1 MSSPPSEFAA
11 PTPRP
16 HCYRC
21 DKPEVACL
29 CARIP
34 RVPNRTPILIVQHKR
49 ESRHPLGTVRIADLG
64 LQRCSVRVVPGNA
77 RSGSEL
83 PAWVPAGA
91 GLLYPG
97 PEARELES
105 LGSEEL
111 PGALV
116 VIDGTWHQAR
126 ALFRDHAWLRELP
139 RYRLNPTEAA
149 RYRIRR
155 EPRPSYRSTIE
166 AIVQALRV
174 LEPELASVRDL
185 ISAFDGL
192 IDDQIERSRQ
202 RSGRTPRKRELRP
215 FGVRKMPV
223 ALVEGFDRLLLA
235 YGEAARPE
243 SDPEG
248 STELVHWTALRLRDG
263 ATFDAVLRP
272 NGGVPSDVRL
282 NHLGLSAADVA
293 AGISLAELKQRWL
306 DFVQPDD
313 LLSAWNVRTL
323 DLFAGCLEL
332 EPRGIGLKSVYR
344 RMRGVNGNLENVLE
358 SEAALELPEVWQ
370 AGLQAVRGRA
380 RMRLSN
386 ALRIVF
392 FLRQLALGA

>member
-1 MSSPPSEFAA
+1 MSSELGESSA
-11 PTPRP
+11 PAPRP

-21 DKPEVACL
+21 DKPEIACL
-29 CARIP
+29 CARVP

-64 LQRCSVRVVPGNA
+64 LENCTIRIVPASA
-77 RSGSEL
+77 RSDSAV
-83 PAWVPAGA
+83 PDWVPAGA

-97 PEARELES
+97 PEAKELTSATAE
-105 LGSEEL
+105 GR
-111 PGALV
+111 PQALV

-139 RYRLNPTEAA
+139 RYRLTPTEAA

-155 EPRPSYRSTIE
+155 EPRPNYRSTIE
-166 AIVQALRV
+166 AIVQALEI
-174 LEPELASVRDL
+174 LEPELGEARGL
-185 ISAFDGL
+185 ITAFDGL
-192 IDDQIERSRQ
+192 IDDQIERAQKR
-202 RSGRTPRKRELRP
+202 RGRAPRKRELRP

-243 SDPEG
+243 SDPDGE
-248 STELVHWTALRLRDG
+248 TELVHWTALRLRDG

-282 NHLGLSAADVA
+282 GHLGLSASEVA
-293 AGISLAELKQRWL
+293 GGISLAELRERWL
-306 DFVQPDD
+306 AFVEPDD
-313 LLSAWNVRTL
+313 LLAAWNVRTL
-323 DLFAGCLEL
+323 DLFAACMSL

-344 RMRGVNGNLENVLE
+344 RMRGADGNLENVLE
-358 SEAALELPEVWQ
+358 SESAEELPAAWQ
-370 AGLQAVRGRA
+370 AGLSTVRGRA
-380 RMRLSN
+380 RIRLAN

-392 FLRQLALGA
+392 FLRRLALG

>member
-1 MSSPPSEFAA
+1 MSETSG

-34 RVPNRTPILIVQHKR
+34 QVQNRTPIVIVQHKR

-64 LQRCSVRVVPGNA
+64 LQNCSVRVVPGNA
-77 RSGSEL
+77 RSGSALPEWL
-83 PAWVPAGA
+83 PASA

-97 PEARELES
+97 PESRGLDEVPV
-105 LGSEEL
+105 EER
-111 PGALV
+111 PSSLV

-139 RYRLNPTEAA
+139 RFRLDPTEAA

-155 EPRPSYRSTIE
+155 EPRPNYRSTIE
-166 AIVQALRV
+166 AIVQALEI
-174 LEPELASVRDL
+174 LEPELAVRGL
-185 ISAFDGL
+185 IQAFDGL
-192 IDDQIERSRQ
+192 IDDQIERGQKR
-202 RSGRTPRKRELRP
+202 RGRAPRKRELRP

-243 SDPEG
+243 SDPDG
-248 STELVHWTALRLRDG
+248 PTELVHWTALRLSDG

-272 NGGVPSDVRL
+272 SGGVPSDVRL
-282 NHLGLSAADVA
+282 RHLGLGASDVE
-293 AGISLAELKQRWL
+293 AGISLTELKQRWL
-306 DFVQPDD
+306 DFIRPDD

-323 DLFAGCLEL
+323 DLFAGCMEL

-344 RMRGVNGNLENVLE
+344 RMRGVDGNLENVLDR
-358 SEAALELPEVWQ
+358 EAAAELPETWQ
-370 AGLQAVRGRA
+370 AGLAAVRGRA
-380 RMRLSN
+380 RLRLSN

-392 FLRQLALGA
+392 FLRQIALGG

>member
-1 MSSPPSEFAA
+1 V
-11 PTPRP
+11 R
-16 HCYRC
+16 
-21 DKPEVACL
+21 
-29 CARIP
+29 
-34 RVPNRTPILIVQHKR
+34 NRTPILIVQHKR

-64 LQRCSVRVVPGNA
+64 LEQCSVRVVPASA

-83 PAWVPAGA
+83 PDWVPNGA

-97 PEARELES
+97 PEAQELER
-105 LGSEEL
+105 LPEERL
-111 PGALV
+111 PRALV

-139 RYRLNPTEAA
+139 RYRLTPTEAA

-166 AIVQALRV
+166 AIVRALEII
-174 LEPELASVRDL
+174 EPDLTAAREL
-185 ISAFDGL
+185 ITAFDGL
-192 IDDQIERSRQ
+192 IDDQIERSKARG
-202 RSGRTPRKRELRP
+202 GRAPRRRELRP

-248 STELVHWTALRLRDG
+248 ATELVHWTALRLRDG
-263 ATFDAVLRP
+263 ATFDAVLKP
-272 NGGVPSDVRL
+272 SGGVPGEVRL
-282 NHLGLSAADVA
+282 SHLGLSAEEVE
-293 AGISLAELKQRWL
+293 AGITLAELKQRWL
-306 DFVQPDD
+306 EFVQPDD

-323 DLFAGCLEL
+323 DLFAGCLNL

-358 SEAALELPEVWQ
+358 SEAALELPEAWQ
-370 AGLQAVRGRA
+370 AGLRGVRGRA
-380 RMRLSN
+380 RLRLSN

-392 FLRQLALGA
+392 FLRQLALGSEDDTER